1 MMKMVSST
9 RVVVA
14 FALVSAVAADT
25 DCPTCNTDDAQALL
39 QSNLLV
45 QKEQAK
51 VIETVDDIDMAA
63 WGLLPQHLDKANTKI
78 IAGVPILN
86 YGRAFEGGMNPS
98 LLELAEP
105 KTSIET
111 FPETVTDADIAT
123 FCECVQQQPGNAHC
137 IFQGH
142 PSSLNGLTIVEMSA
156 TAIELKAALE
166 TCKNIQ
172 PKFAEMD
179 MPVHMDPE
187 VLEKD
192 LAQHERDAIALIDSS
207 SMGVVWG
214 LDRIDD
220 PSGLDGSYDLP
231 SSSSQGQGAHVYIAD
246 TGIRITHSDFGGR
259 AEASHDAL
267 SGLKVCSPT
276 DNTCA
281 YDGHGHGTHCAGTVG
296 GTQYGVAKKTKLYAA
311 KVLGDSGGGSF
322 SGVLRS
328 IDYVIEHG
336 KKPAVW
342 SASLGGKGVM
352 SSLESAFQGALKA
365 GVVVSVAAGNSNDDA
380 CLYSPAFSSTA
391 ITVGASSSPNSAGKD
406 PRASFSNYGKCIDIF
421 APGVGILSAGHAS
434 DTATKSMSG
443 TSMACP
449 HVSGAIALLLGDGV
463 PVTDIAAKLS
473 SSGSQGTVSDAKTG
487 TPNIMLKVGGPDTPA
502 TPTDAPTTPPT
513 NAPTMPP
520 TAAPTMPP
528 NMPPT
533 YPPTTAPTQ
542 APTQP
547 PTTAPTQ
554 PPKTDLP
561 PPSYKDQI
569 MQLAAEAEAG
579 FAALNKKVT
588 TATLGMDAKFASLE
602 EKVEMIKTLMAKRR

>member
-1 MMKMVSST
+1 MKLVSST

-105 KTSIET
+105 KVSIET

-142 PSSLNGLTIVEMSA
+142 PSLNGLTIVEMSA

-172 PKFAEMD
+172 PQFAEMD

-220 PSGLDGSYDLP
+220 ASGLDGSYDLP
-231 SSSSQGQGAHVYIAD
+231 ASSSQGQGAHVYVAD

-267 SGLKVCSPT
+267 SGLKVCNPT

-322 SGVLRS
+322 SGVIRS
-328 IDYVIEHG
+328 LDYVIEKG
-336 KKPAVW
+336 NKPAVW

-352 SSLESAFQGALKA
+352 ASLETAFQGALKA
-365 GVVVSVAAGNSNDDA
+365 GVVVSVAAGNSNDNA
-380 CLYSPAFSSTA
+380 CLYSPAYAPTA
-391 ITVGASSSPNSAGKD
+391 ITVAASSRPNSASKD
-406 PRASFSNYGKCIDIF
+406 PRASFSNYGKCIDLF
-421 APGVGILSAGHAS
+421 APGVGIVSAGHAS

-463 PVTDIAAKLS
+463 AVTDIAAKLS
-473 SSGSQGTVSDAKTG
+473 SSGTQGTVSDAKTD
-487 TPNIMLKVGGPDTPA
+487 TPNIMLKVSGPDAPA
-502 TPTDAPTTPPT
+502 TPTSAPTMPPT
-513 NAPTMPP
+513 DAPTMPP

-528 NMPPT
+528 TDMPTMPPT

-547 PTTAPTQ
+547 PTTPTQAPT
-554 PPKTDLP
+554 LP
-561 PPSYKDQI
+561 PNSSFKDLI

-579 FAALNKKVT
+579 FAALNKKVM
-588 TATLGMDAKFASLE
+588 TATLGMDTKFKSLE